1 MTDKLFCHEDTM
13 IKAIYKGNLS
23 VSFIASEGESMTI
36 RAVSVAAGRQTWY

>member
-1 MTDKLFCHEDTM
+1 M

-36 RAVSVAAGRQTWY
+36 LMRNMVAGREAGRLGTVVAAES